1 MAVPIKYSFRS
12 VVVRWKSS
20 LLAITGIGLVVA
32 VFVGLLSMASGF
44 RLALRASGNPE
55 NAIVLEKGALSELGS
70 SFSQAAGNWLGNDP
84 RIARSSEG
92 TPFISPELVG
102 IVALPKRSDGELT
115 NVGVR
120 GVTPLGFRVRN
131 EVSIVA
137 GRRPEP
143 GSFEVVVGRQAQ
155 SRIRA
160 LDLGSRIS
168 LMKHDFE
175 VVGVLSAE
183 GSVFDS
189 EIWGDFDTMASV
201 FNRAG
206 TVNSLTVRLEHP
218 SVLPSFDKDLQAN
231 LQYPLEMTGE
241 RQYYEDQAG
250 PLSKFLQGL
259 AVLVAVI
266 MGIGAIFG
274 AMNTMYAVVANRTRE
289 VGTLRM
295 LGFPRSAIL
304 TTFVFEGVL
313 LALVGGGLGCL
324 LSFLMQMLTTSSTTA
339 SMSEVV
345 FAFRVTTVDLVC
357 GLLFAAIMGVI
368 GSLLPALR
376 AARLPIISALREM

>member
-1 MAVPIKYSFRS
+1 VAVPIKYSLRS

-55 NAIVLEKGALSELGS
+55 NAIVLEKGAMSELGS

-92 TPFISPELVG
+92 TPFISPELVA
-102 IVALPKRSDGELT
+102 IVALPKRSDGEVT

-120 GVTPLGFRVRN
+120 GVTPLAFRVRN

-137 GRRPEP
+137 GRHPER

-175 VVGVLSAE
+175 VVGVLSAD

-189 EIWGDFDTMASV
+189 EIWGDFDTMASA

-218 SVLPSFDKDLQAN
+218 SDLPSFDKDLQAN

-259 AVLVAVI
+259 AAFVAVL

-313 LALVGGGLGCL
+313 LALVGD
-324 LSFLMQMLTTSSTTA
+324 
-339 SMSEVV
+339 SERPE
-345 FAFRVTTVDLVC
+345 A
-357 GLLFAAIMGVI
+357 
-368 GSLLPALR
+368 
-376 AARLPIISALREM
+376 

>member
-1 MAVPIKYSFRS
+1 MAVPIKYSLRS
-12 VVVRWKSS
+12 IVMRWKST
-20 LLAITGIGLVVA
+20 LFAIAGIGLVVA

-44 RLALRASGNPE
+44 RLALRASGNPG
-55 NAIVLEKGALSELGS
+55 NAIVLEKGAMSELGS
-70 SFSQAAGNWLGNDP
+70 SFSQAAGNWLANDP
-84 RIARSSEG
+84 RIAHSPDG
-92 TPFISPELVG
+92 KAFISPELVA
-102 IVALPKRSDGELT
+102 IVALSKRSDGELT

-120 GVTPLGFRVRN
+120 GVTPAAFNVRK
-131 EVSIVA
+131 EVSIVE

-143 GSFEVVVGRQAQ
+143 GSFEVIVGRQAQ
-155 SRIRA
+155 TRIG
-160 LDLGSRIS
+160 LDLGSRVS

-189 EIWGDFDTMASV
+189 EIWGDFDTMASA

-206 TVNSLTVRLEHP
+206 TVNSMTVRLEHP

-250 PLSKFLQGL
+250 PFSKFLRGL
-259 AVLVAVI
+259 AVFVATI

-274 AMNTMYAVVANRTRE
+274 AMNTMYAIVANRTRE

-304 TTFVFEGVL
+304 ITFVFEGLL

-324 LSFLMQMLTTSSTTA
+324 LSFLMEMLTTSSTTA

-345 FAFRVTTVDLVC
+345 FAFRVTTVDLAC
-357 GLLFAAIMGVI
+357 GLLFAATLGVL
-368 GSLLPALR
+368 GSVLPALR

>member
-1 MAVPIKYSFRS
+1 
-12 VVVRWKSS
+12 
-20 LLAITGIGLVVA
+20 
-32 VFVGLLSMASGF
+32 
-44 RLALRASGNPE
+44 
-55 NAIVLEKGALSELGS
+55 
-70 SFSQAAGNWLGNDP
+70 
-84 RIARSSEG
+84 
-92 TPFISPELVG
+92 
-102 IVALPKRSDGELT
+102 
-115 NVGVR
+115 
-120 GVTPLGFRVRN
+120 
-131 EVSIVA
+131 
-137 GRRPEP
+137 
-143 GSFEVVVGRQAQ
+143 
-155 SRIRA
+155 
-160 LDLGSRIS
+160 
-168 LMKHDFE
+168 
-175 VVGVLSAE
+175 
-183 GSVFDS
+183 
-189 EIWGDFDTMASV
+189 
-201 FNRAG
+201 
-206 TVNSLTVRLEHP
+206 
-218 SVLPSFDKDLQAN
+218 

-259 AVLVAVI
+259 AVFVAVL

-313 LALVGGGLGCL
+313 LALVGGALGCL

-345 FAFRVTTVDLVC
+345 FAFRVTTVDLVY
-357 GLLFAAIMGVI
+357 GLLFAAIMGII

>member
-1 MAVPIKYSFRS
+1 MAVPIKYSLRS
-12 VVVRWKSS
+12 IIVRWNST
-20 LLAITGIGLVVA
+20 LFATAGIGLVVA

-44 RLALRASGNPE
+44 RLALRASGNPG

-70 SFSQAAGNWLGNDP
+70 SFRQAAGNWLGTDA
-84 RIARSSEG
+84 RIAHSPDG
-92 TPFISPELVG
+92 TPLISPELVT

-120 GVTPLGFRVRN
+120 GVTPAAFKVRN
-131 EVSIVA
+131 EVSIIA

-155 SRIRA
+155 SRVRA
-160 LDLGSRIS
+160 LDVGSRIS

-175 VVGVLSAE
+175 VVGILSAD

-189 EIWGDFDTMASV
+189 EIWGDFDTMASA

-206 TVNSLTVRLEHP
+206 MVNSLTVRLENP
-218 SVLPSFDKDLQAN
+218 SVVPSFDKDLQAN

-250 PLSKFLQGL
+250 PLSNFLRGL
-259 AVLVAVI
+259 AVFVAVI

-295 LGFPRSAIL
+295 LGFSRSAIL
-304 TTFVFEGVL
+304 ITFVLEGLL
-313 LALVGGGLGCL
+313 LALVGGGLGCV
-324 LSFLMQMLTTSSTTA
+324 LSFLMQTLTTSSNTA

-345 FAFRVTTVDLVC
+345 FAFQVTAVDLEC
-357 GLLFAAIMGVI
+357 GLLFAAIMGVL